1 VHEAPAFAGAS
12 SFPIRRDGPDRRP
25 RVVDTIS
32 DLVRPAT
39 AIVLV
44 ILLVI
49 ITVAGIIQLFSILSP
64 PG

>member
-1 VHEAPAFAGAS
+1 MQMRPPLCGGLIFSQPS
-12 SFPIRRDGPDRRP
+12 SGPDWRP

-32 DLVRPAT
+32 NLVRPAT

>member
-1 VHEAPAFAGAS
+1 VCP
-12 SFPIRRDGPDRRP
+12 
-25 RVVDTIS
+25 
-32 DLVRPAT
+32 VRPAT

-49 ITVAGIIQLFSILSP
+49 IAVAGITQLMTILSA